1 MTLGVIAAA
10 LHCQPSEP
18 QRRVDTLIRNAA
30 LPTAADERVDVAID
44 DGKIVAIGNAQ
55 SFVGENEIDANGLTL
70 APGFVDIHSHAD
82 LILLAEPQRRDA
94 LLEAKIRQGVTTIV
108 VGNCGLGVA
117 PADGPAAITL
127 DAINGW
133 MSPDGVTAGELS
145 TADYLDRLESSRLPL
160 NVATLV
166 PHGPLR
172 ITAMGLAD
180 GMPDDGQL
188 RLMRAELNRALDA
201 GAFGMSVG
209 LIYPPGMFSPPAEL
223 RPLAADLAGRG
234 RLLTAHIR
242 GSSETLL
249 NAVDEL
255 IELAESSGVRAHHSH
270 LEAVGSSHWDQ
281 ITTVLAKEDAAR
293 ERGVAFS
300 HDLFPYTRAA
310 TMMAAIFPPWSLE
323 GGVPK
328 LLERLQIKTTR
339 DRIERDIESRR
350 SEWPSWQAGGWPH
363 NLVGAVGWDGIYIAS
378 LGSGQHPEWIGRSL
392 AEIAGE
398 GGESPF
404 DLVAGLMVDEGGA
417 VGQLVGEISGD
428 DDQLAP
434 LLQILSHPA
443 TAIVS
448 DAEDYG
454 RGAPHP
460 AHAGAFARALRLDRE
475 QLHLPTGE
483 MLRRMTS
490 RPAEIIGLEG
500 VGRLEVGAAA
510 DLLLLD
516 LTTVQDRA
524 DWAHPRAFADGIEAV
539 MIGGEWVVQEGRYKP
554 RGSGRLLRAN

>member
-1 MTLGVIAAA
+1 M
-10 LHCQPSEP
+10 
-18 QRRVDTLIRNAA
+18 
-30 LPTAADERVDVAID
+30 
-44 DGKIVAIGNAQ
+44 
-55 SFVGENEIDANGLTL
+55 
-70 APGFVDIHSHAD
+70 
-82 LILLAEPQRRDA
+82 
-94 LLEAKIRQGVTTIV
+94 TTIV

-117 PADGPAAITL
+117 PAEGAAAKTL

-133 MSPDGVTAGELS
+133 MSPEGVSAGEMS

-172 ITAMGLAD
+172 IGAMGLAD
-180 GMPDDGQL
+180 GMPDEGQL
-188 RLMRAELNRALDA
+188 LQMRAELNRALDA

-223 RPLAADLAGRG
+223 RPLASDLAGRG

-249 NAVDEL
+249 DAVDEL

-270 LEAVGSSHWDQ
+270 LEAVGSAHWTE
-281 ITTVLAKEDAAR
+281 IATILAKEDAAR
-293 ERGVAFS
+293 GRGVVLS
-300 HDLFPYTRAA
+300 HDVFPYTRAA

-323 GGVPK
+323 GGLPK
-328 LLERLQIKTTR
+328 LLERLQQPATR
-339 DRIERDIESRR
+339 DRIEREIESRR
-350 SEWPSWQAGGWPH
+350 SEWPPWQAGGWPH

-378 LGSGQHPEWIGRSL
+378 VGSGRHPDWIGRSL
-392 AEIAGE
+392 AKIASE
-398 GGESPF
+398 VGGSAF
-404 DLVAGLMVDEGGA
+404 DLVAELMIAEGGD
-417 VGQLVGEISGD
+417 VGQLVGEISGT

-443 TAIVS
+443 AAVVS

-454 RGAPHP
+454 RGGPHP

-475 QLHLPTGE
+475 QLHLPAGE
-483 MLRRMTS
+483 MLRRMTT
-490 RPAEIIGLEG
+490 RPAEIIGLAE
-500 VGRLEVGAAA
+500 VGRLEVGSPA

-516 LTTVQDRA
+516 LEVVRDRA
-524 DWAHPRAFADGIEAV
+524 DWVDPRAFAEGIEAV
-539 MIGGEWVVQEGRYKP
+539 MIGGKWVVRDGRYDA
-554 RGSGRLLRAN
+554 RGSGRVLRAN